1 MATVNLSAQGFHLIA
16 DRDGSL
22 TLYSWRIR
30 TSQRRQRAIGRWWD
44 QGTEY
49 GICCSGENVHTVI
62 LTAGAP
68 PPHTHLPLCCWDD
81 GKVDLVKSSIGI
93 YWENQ
98 TVESKCKI
106 LNRSWNHWGQRVSLF
121 CKLQHSAK
129 KKNHLSGC
137 LERDIGK
144 GWGRDWITVAA
155 GYSAPGWRVLVAS
168 WVYAAASDI
177 KMCFLNPC
185 NLLCI
190 IYTSMELLKK

>member
-1 MATVNLSAQGFHLIA
+1 MATVNLSAQGLHPIA

-30 TSQRRQRAIGRWWD
+30 TSQRRQRAIGRRWD

-68 PPHTHLPLCCWDD
+68 PSHTHLPLCCWDE

-129 KKNHLSGC
+129 KKNHLSDC

-144 GWGRDWITVAA
+144 GLDNSGCWLFCPWLKGPGGFMSV
-155 GYSAPGWRVLVAS
+155 YSGLRHQNVLFKS
-168 WVYAAASDI
+168 MQFIVYYLYLDGIA
-177 KMCFLNPC
+177 
-185 NLLCI
+185 
-190 IYTSMELLKK
+190 